1 MAPPAVIA
9 VRRAARR
16 PLMRPLTRS
25 RWTSAPR
32 RPRRVTKPSATICTT
47 SSKCSRASSRYGYAP
62 RQRSNSSSSDQ
73 DSHADSATVCCAST
87 SSGCGIMTSR
97 SSSPSFTARRS
108 AAHST
113 RSSRESG
120 NRRPLGVPRTV
131 WPDRPTRCRKVE
143 IHRGEPIWHTRS
155 TCPMSIPSSSDAV
168 ATSAF
173 RLPARS
179 RSSALSRASLE
190 RLPWWAVTASSPSRS
205 VSRAA
210 SRSAIRR
217 VLTKT
222 SVVLWASIDSVSR
235 S

>member
-1 MAPPAVIA
+1 MA

-25 RWTSAPR
+25 RCTRAPR

-62 RQRSNSSSSDQ
+62 RQRRKSSSSDQ
-73 DSHADSATVCCAST
+73 GSHAVSATVCCAST
-87 SSGCGIMTSR
+87 SSGCGSITSR
-97 SSSPSFTARRS
+97 SSSPSFTALTS

-113 RSSRESG
+113 RSSRERGKS
-120 NRRPLGVPRTV
+120 RPLGVPRTV
-131 WPDRPTRCRKVE
+131 CPERPTRCRNVE
-143 IHRGEPIWHTRS
+143 IQRGEPIWHTRS
-155 TCPMSIPSSSDAV
+155 TCPMSMPSSSDAV

-179 RSSALSRASLE
+179 RSSASRRASLE
-190 RLPWWAVTASSPSRS
+190 RLPWCAVTASSPRRS

-210 SRSAIRR
+210 RRSAIRR

-222 SVVLWASIDSVSR
+222 RVVLWATIDSVSR